1 MSKPPDAP
9 PASVRYCVNPAH
21 VRDLHE
27 ECKVEVTSM
36 LVDGTHTAEE
46 LTWEDEAM
54 FSGGL
59 SASDLAR

>member
-1 MSKPPDAP
+1 MSMPPDAP

-46 LTWEDEAM
+46 LTQCSVGAYRLLIWHA
-54 FSGGL
+54 
-59 SASDLAR
+59 